1 MTSIAEG
8 KRVIQGGSFILEDHD
23 PQEVFTPDDLSD
35 EHLMIAQTA
44 REFTEKEVMAYD
56 EQIEKKD
63 FALTRELLKKAGELG
78 LLSIDIPEAYGGA
91 GLDLLSSLVAS
102 ENMSG
107 QASFSGSLGAHTT
120 IGTLPIVYF
129 GNEEQKK
136 KYLPRLA
143 TGELVGA
150 YALTESGSGSDA
162 LGAKTK
168 AVLSEDGK
176 YYLLTG
182 QKMWITNAGFADL
195 FIVFAKVDGEHF
207 TAFIVERDFPG
218 VSIAPEEHKMG
229 LNGSSTAAV
238 NLEEARVPVENV
250 LGEIGKGHK
259 IAFNILNI
267 GRLKLGV
274 SAITG
279 SKRLTS
285 IAVDYAKQRH
295 QFGVPIA
302 SFGLIKHKLAE
313 MAILS
318 YVAECMMY
326 RTVGMIE
333 VKLGTVDREVPEQM
347 LKAIE
352 GYAVECSIM
361 KVVGSETLDY
371 CADEA
376 VQVFGGNGYSKDYP
390 VERAYRDSRISR
402 IYEGTNEINRLIMSG
417 QLLRRAAK
425 GELGLFSAAKKLQEE
440 IMQPS
445 MGEEPEEGVFS
456 QERAILA
463 NAKKVAIAVLGSA
476 ALKYRDKV
484 QEQQEVLAAASDII
498 MDIYGMESAILRTE
512 KLISARGEASC
523 SNQIGA
529 TRVFVNEAIQR
540 IERQAKVALAA
551 MSEGDELRVMLATL
565 RRLLKFTPADV
576 VSARRRIADS
586 LVEAGRYNLS

>member
-1 MTSIAEG
+1 MTSLAEE
-8 KRVIQGGSFILEDHD
+8 KKVIKGGSFILEDHD
-23 PQEVFTPDDLSD
+23 PAEVFTPEDLSD

-44 REFTEKEVMAYD
+44 REFTEKEVLPLDA
-56 EQIEKKD
+56 EIESKD
-63 FALTRELLKKAGELG
+63 YNVTLTLLKKAGELG
-78 LLSIDIPEAYGGA
+78 LLSIDIPERFGGA

-107 QASFSGSLGAHTT
+107 QASFSGTLGAHTT

-129 GNEEQKK
+129 GTEEQKQ

-143 TGELVGA
+143 TGETVGA

-176 YYLLTG
+176 HYILNG
-182 QKMWITNAGFADL
+182 QKMWITNAGFAEV
-195 FIVFAKVDGEHF
+195 FIVFAKVDGEKF

-229 LNGSSTAAV
+229 LQGSSTCAV
-238 NLEEARVPVENV
+238 NLEDARVPVENV
-250 LGEIGKGHK
+250 LGEIGKGHR

-274 SAITG
+274 GAITG

-285 IAVDYAKQRH
+285 IATDYAKQRH
-295 QFGVPIA
+295 QFGVPIS

-313 MAILS
+313 MAIRA
-318 YVAECMMY
+318 YVADCMTY

-333 VKLGTVDREVPEQM
+333 DALATVDRDKPEDV

-352 GYAVECSIM
+352 DYAVECSII

-371 CADEA
+371 CSDEA

-390 VERAYRDSRISR
+390 VERAYRDARISR
-402 IYEGTNEINRLIMSG
+402 IYEGTNEINRLVISG
-417 QLLRRAAK
+417 QLLKKAAK
-425 GELGLFSAAKKLQEE
+425 GELALFQAAQKLAQDVLS
-440 IMQPS
+440 PS
-445 MGEEPEEGVFS
+445 MPEDPGDAVFAN
-456 QERAILA
+456 ERVALA
-463 NAKKVAIAVLGSA
+463 NAKKAAVAVLGLA
-476 ALKYRDKV
+476 AQKYRDKV

-498 MDIYGMESAILRTE
+498 MEIFGIESALLRTE
-512 KLISARGEASC
+512 KLIASRGEAAY
-523 SNQIGA
+523 A
-529 TRVFVNEAIQR
+529 THIDVTRTFASDSIQR
-540 IERQAKVALAA
+540 IEQHAKTALAA
-551 MSEGDELRVMLATL
+551 MAEGDELRTMLAML
-565 RRLLKFTPADV
+565 RRYMKFTPVNTVA
-576 VSARRRIADS
+576 ARRRIADS
-586 LVEAGRYNLS
+586 IIEAGRYNL